1 MGGKALTWL
10 FQRTPSHFGSQAMT
24 FLQSAAAQ
32 ELCMQKLKM
41 TFESAEILDLWV
53 AWLIT
58 ACILL

>member
-1 MGGKALTWL
+1 
-10 FQRTPSHFGSQAMT
+10 MT

-53 AWLIT
+53 AWLIA